1 MIRKLKS
8 DRSTGIAT
16 IEISIDELRDIID
29 SIDNMINRQ
38 QRTLLENLPSDEMD
52 RRRLDNYKALKE
64 NLRKVW
70 ESVTVQPNNKKENGI
85 LYRFPSLIVILCA
98 PNTECSHYNTQM
110 MLFNQLQFNLNY
122 SCCDCGCIFS
132 SSSNTSCGSIFTCSD
147 SRSFFCNSSAIF
159 IALGSS
165 SFCCCSSV

>member
-38 QRTLLENLPSDEMD
+38 QRTLLENLPSDEID

-64 NLRKVW
+64 SLRKVW
-70 ESVTVQPNNKKENGI
+70 ESIT
-85 LYRFPSLIVILCA
+85 A
-98 PNTECSHYNTQM
+98 
-110 MLFNQLQFNLNY
+110 
-122 SCCDCGCIFS
+122 
-132 SSSNTSCGSIFTCSD
+132 
-147 SRSFFCNSSAIF
+147 
-159 IALGSS
+159 
-165 SFCCCSSV
+165 

>member
-8 DRSTGIAT
+8 DRSAGIAT

-64 NLRKVW
+64 SLRKVW
-70 ESVTVQPNNKKENGI
+70 ESVMV
-85 LYRFPSLIVILCA
+85 
-98 PNTECSHYNTQM
+98 
-110 MLFNQLQFNLNY
+110 
-122 SCCDCGCIFS
+122 
-132 SSSNTSCGSIFTCSD
+132 
-147 SRSFFCNSSAIF
+147 
-159 IALGSS
+159 
-165 SFCCCSSV
+165 

>member
-16 IEISIDELRDIID
+16 IEISSDELRDIID

-38 QRTLLENLPSDEMD
+38 QRTLLENLPSNEVD

-70 ESVTVQPNNKKENGI
+70 ESVTV
-85 LYRFPSLIVILCA
+85 
-98 PNTECSHYNTQM
+98 
-110 MLFNQLQFNLNY
+110 
-122 SCCDCGCIFS
+122 
-132 SSSNTSCGSIFTCSD
+132 
-147 SRSFFCNSSAIF
+147 
-159 IALGSS
+159 
-165 SFCCCSSV
+165 

>member
-16 IEISIDELRDIID
+16 IEISIDEIRDIID

-64 NLRKVW
+64 SLRKVW
-70 ESVTVQPNNKKENGI
+70 ESVMV
-85 LYRFPSLIVILCA
+85 
-98 PNTECSHYNTQM
+98 
-110 MLFNQLQFNLNY
+110 
-122 SCCDCGCIFS
+122 
-132 SSSNTSCGSIFTCSD
+132 
-147 SRSFFCNSSAIF
+147 
-159 IALGSS
+159 
-165 SFCCCSSV
+165 

>member
-64 NLRKVW
+64 SLRKVL
-70 ESVTVQPNNKKENGI
+70 ESVEV
-85 LYRFPSLIVILCA
+85 
-98 PNTECSHYNTQM
+98 
-110 MLFNQLQFNLNY
+110 
-122 SCCDCGCIFS
+122 
-132 SSSNTSCGSIFTCSD
+132 
-147 SRSFFCNSSAIF
+147 
-159 IALGSS
+159 
-165 SFCCCSSV
+165 

>member
-16 IEISIDELRDIID
+16 IEIGSDELRDVVD

-64 NLRKVW
+64 SLRKVL
-70 ESVTVQPNNKKENGI
+70 ESVEV
-85 LYRFPSLIVILCA
+85 
-98 PNTECSHYNTQM
+98 
-110 MLFNQLQFNLNY
+110 
-122 SCCDCGCIFS
+122 
-132 SSSNTSCGSIFTCSD
+132 
-147 SRSFFCNSSAIF
+147 
-159 IALGSS
+159 
-165 SFCCCSSV
+165 

>member
-70 ESVTVQPNNKKENGI
+70 ESVM
-85 LYRFPSLIVILCA
+85 A
-98 PNTECSHYNTQM
+98 
-110 MLFNQLQFNLNY
+110 
-122 SCCDCGCIFS
+122 
-132 SSSNTSCGSIFTCSD
+132 
-147 SRSFFCNSSAIF
+147 
-159 IALGSS
+159 
-165 SFCCCSSV
+165 